1 VDDGEQLQ
9 TAGRG
14 QMMSLPLGSG
24 SKKKH
29 KGEGGE
35 LTVGMW
41 NCWGLSKE
49 RMDYLFGS
57 ADGREAGLYPAVGKG
72 EWIVGL
78 IELHGDEQTIM
89 AAWDS
94 NRFMASAPPPE
105 NDPAAGAA
113 IVMSPGLARIRE
125 AGGCYP
131 EGTGSRI
138 IWAQFPT
145 KAGIPLIV
153 IFPYIPHFGR
163 ANPSADD
170 TYADLAELMKTLPEW
185 SVKVIMGD
193 FNGRLARAYDYTGH
207 KRVIEKDV
215 DVESEVTGCWSV
227 HGSDNAMGKK
237 LRTFLTEHDLVAKST
252 YFKPARKKAGA
263 GTYEPF
269 GEAYENRKGA
279 TIDYGC
285 ISKRFS
291 SMATNCR
298 VRWGPSEKRW
308 ASAEGRG
315 IKKDHGLLEM
325 QMRVHL
331 AKKKKVVRPNRAA
344 LRTAEGATLARDAYV
359 AARAAA
365 SQGTIIVDRAKDV
378 DLLRTPGALSFEELG
393 LSVEGCAA
401 GMLQPRPSTEGDT
414 ATCAKPPQSATAVLD
429 PDSGLGGVDSAAR
442 AALLDTDYRSD
453 IGDPHRLLE
462 STKGSGEDE
471 ISSGPEIQR
480 ECGDETLRRG
490 PNVPLRAAI
499 SGPSATDSEGTTA
512 SAGLDGGEGT
522 ALSELGTEP
531 QQEGALAATYG
542 VEAMVAV
549 LEKACKAGMAAL
561 PPAEKSTEKRSYST
575 SERTRQVM
583 WRQQQRVGEIAR
595 LGVSQDKREAA
606 AERRAYGRETAD
618 NCRQDKREWL
628 EDIAKKMEAAF
639 ESGDAKEM
647 SRQHKRVTKGKG
659 PTRGTPTLDK
669 DGNRFQNMDEVLQ
682 WWHSEMSDH
691 WKATDAELG
700 RPELESLVR
709 GVREKDIDLSNGR
722 LDRVMRRLKEDKA
735 VGDDEIPVEFYEAVM
750 EARMDLY
757 DIVRRVFSD
766 EEILA
771 NMVVVLSLNFLC

>member
-1 VDDGEQLQ
+1 
-9 TAGRG
+9 
-14 QMMSLPLGSG
+14 MMSLPLGSG

-170 TYADLAELMKTLPEW
+170 TYAELAELMKTLPEW

-285 ISKRFS
+285 ISKRFN
-291 SMATNCR
+291 SMALNCR

-331 AKKKKVVRPNRAA
+331 AKKKKVVRPNRVA

-359 AARAAA
+359 AAWAAA

-414 ATCAKPPQSATAVLD
+414 AASAKPAQSATAVLD
-429 PDSGLGGVDSAAR
+429 PDSGLGGVDSAAG

-480 ECGDETLRRG
+480 ECGD
-490 PNVPLRAAI
+490 
-499 SGPSATDSEGTTA
+499 
-512 SAGLDGGEGT
+512 
-522 ALSELGTEP
+522 
-531 QQEGALAATYG
+531 
-542 VEAMVAV
+542 
-549 LEKACKAGMAAL
+549 
-561 PPAEKSTEKRSYST
+561 
-575 SERTRQVM
+575 
-583 WRQQQRVGEIAR
+583 
-595 LGVSQDKREAA
+595 
-606 AERRAYGRETAD
+606 
-618 NCRQDKREWL
+618 
-628 EDIAKKMEAAF
+628 
-639 ESGDAKEM
+639 
-647 SRQHKRVTKGKG
+647 
-659 PTRGTPTLDK
+659 
-669 DGNRFQNMDEVLQ
+669 
-682 WWHSEMSDH
+682 
-691 WKATDAELG
+691 
-700 RPELESLVR
+700 
-709 GVREKDIDLSNGR
+709 
-722 LDRVMRRLKEDKA
+722 
-735 VGDDEIPVEFYEAVM
+735 
-750 EARMDLY
+750 
-757 DIVRRVFSD
+757 
-766 EEILA
+766 
-771 NMVVVLSLNFLC
+771 